1 MKSIL
6 LILLAFSLPVWAKE
20 LATHESLAAVLEEIR
35 DPVFTSADRKSI
47 LSFSRLMM
55 ARKLAAQMG
64 VSEAELNLA
73 FVKNPTKAELLL
85 RDPWYDVQT
94 QFYTTLHLENY
105 HSRWMALQKLH
116 KFSNYGL
123 SLHNTMMAHWGR
135 YSPVTEGRFYNRW
148 AKIGIKTGTTTRN
161 FNIPYF
167 LMSPSTPEL
176 IAMEAHTPYTE
187 IFESKTAQANFLKNT
202 SSLTRLQKQELAE
215 KLEFNRRIYI
225 RAVANSAKTI
235 ASIRYLTGESN
246 RHQTE
251 SKIASFLEGFCDGC
265 SVSEKKEYKK
275 AAMTY
280 VDNMKNAMSVT
291 TVPDLTKTFCKS
303 LKQNS
308 YHWNVD
314 KLKPTPIEVALD
326 NTKLI
331 NYYLVHKLKTKNR
344 EALAKTIVSNDMGI
358 LFLTGAI
365 NVLDKMNEPIGT
377 KLGCVPATDAR
388 DVSFVRASIE
398 EAETNVETYVVRLNR
413 KLKESRYDLT
423 NVTNTLEYFI
433 QTNQTASIEA
443 AATFP
448 QGIGYVLK
456 SIVELDRD
464 AKRRKTTDT
473 VVAWGGTILG
483 VGLTLTGI
491 GAPEGV
497 AVLVATAGIVKGL
510 SAGSYFLVRSQ
521 QEKQFAREL
530 RLAKNG
536 AAGLSDANL
545 KIHYKAYKSLKV
557 SYIKEFAGT
566 AISFM
571 TLHRLALRQT
581 GDVAKANTVL
591 KRVIETAKATGK
603 EEAMGQLQ
611 EMVIRVAIGT

>member
-1 MKSIL
+1 MKPIL
-6 LILLAFSLPVWAKE
+6 LILLALSFQALAKE
-20 LATHESLAAVLEEIR
+20 QATHQSLATILEEIR
-35 DPVFTSADRKSI
+35 DPVFNSADRKGI
-47 LSFSRLMM
+47 LSFSRKMM
-55 ARKLAAQMG
+55 AKKLSAEMG
-64 VSEAELNLA
+64 VSEAELNLS
-73 FVKNPTKAELLL
+73 FIKNPAKAELLL

-105 HSRWMALQKLH
+105 HSRWVALQKLH
-116 KFSNYGL
+116 KFTAYGQG
-123 SLHNTMMAHWGR
+123 LHNTMMAHWGR
-135 YSPVTEGRFYNRW
+135 YSPVTEGRFYYRW
-148 AKIGIKTGTTTRN
+148 AKIGIKTAGVTRN
-161 FNIPYF
+161 FNLPYF
-167 LMSPSTPEL
+167 LMSSDTNEL
-176 IAMEAHTPYTE
+176 IQMEAHTPYTE
-187 IFESKTAQANFLKNT
+187 IFESKTAQSNFLKFT
-202 SSLTRLQKQELAE
+202 THLTRLQKQELAE

-251 SKIASFLEGFCDGC
+251 GKIAAFLEGFCDGC
-265 SVSEKKEYKK
+265 TVNEKKEYKK

-291 TVPDLTKTFCKS
+291 TVTDLTNSFCKS

-308 YHWNVD
+308 YHWNID
-314 KLKPTPIEVALD
+314 KLKPAPLD
-326 NTKLI
+326 VLIDNKKLI
-331 NYYLVHKLKTKNR
+331 NYYLIHKLKNKNR
-344 EALAKTIVSNDMGI
+344 DALAKTIVAHDMGI

-365 NVLDKMNEPIGT
+365 NVLDNVNEPIGT
-377 KLGCVPATDAR
+377 KLGCVAGTNAR
-388 DVSFVRASIE
+388 DVSYVKASIE
-398 EAETNVETYVVRLNR
+398 EAETNIESYVVRINR
-413 KLKESRYDLT
+413 KLKESPYDLKT
-423 NVTNTLEYFI
+423 VTNTLEYFI
-433 QTNQTASIEA
+433 QSNQTASIEA

-464 AKRRKTTDT
+464 VKRRKTTDK
-473 VVAWGGTILG
+473 VVTWGGTILG

-536 AAGLSDANL
+536 AAGINDANF
-545 KIHYKAYKSLKV
+545 KMHYKDYKSLKV

-566 AISFM
+566 ALSFL
-571 TLHRLALRQT
+571 TLHRLAMRQT
-581 GDVAKANTVL
+581 GDIGKANTVL
-591 KRVIETAKATGK
+591 KRVLETAKATGK
-603 EEAMGQLQ
+603 EEAIGKLQ
-611 EMVIRVAIGT
+611 ELVIQVAVNS

>member
-1 MKSIL
+1 MKPIL
-6 LILLAFSLPVWAKE
+6 LMLLAVTLPAWGK
-20 LATHESLAAVLEEIR
+20 ATHQSITAVLEEIR
-35 DPVFTSADRKSI
+35 DPIFNSADRKGI
-47 LSFSRLMM
+47 LSYSRLMM
-55 ARKLAAQMG
+55 ARKLATEMG

-85 RDPWYDVQT
+85 RDPWYDLQT

-105 HSRWMALQKLH
+105 YSRWVALQKLH
-116 KFSNYGL
+116 KFSAYGL
-123 SLHNTMMAHWGR
+123 SLHSTMMAHWGR
-135 YSPVTEGRFYNRW
+135 YSPVDEGRFYNRW
-148 AKIGIKTGTTTRN
+148 AKIGIKSGGVTRN
-161 FNIPYF
+161 FNVPYF
-167 LMSPSTPEL
+167 LMSPNTMEL
-176 IAMEAHTPYTE
+176 IQMEAHTPYTE
-187 IFESKTAQANFLKNT
+187 IFESKTAQANFNKNT
-202 SSLTRLQKQELAE
+202 TALPRLQKQELAE

-235 ASIRYLTGESN
+235 ASIHYLTGESN

-265 SVSEKKEYKK
+265 TVSEKREYKK
-275 AAMTY
+275 AALTY
-280 VDNMKNAMSVT
+280 VDIMKKAMSVT
-291 TVPDLTKTFCKS
+291 SVPDLTKSFCKS

-314 KLKPTPIEVALD
+314 KLKPTPLEVALD
-326 NTKLI
+326 NKKLI

-344 EALAKTIVSNDMGI
+344 EALAKTILSNDMGI
-358 LFLTGAI
+358 LFLTRAI

-377 KLGCVPATDAR
+377 KLGCVAGTNAR
-388 DVSFVRASIE
+388 DVAFVRASIE
-398 EAETNVETYVVRLNR
+398 EAETNIETYVVRINR
-413 KLKESRYDLT
+413 KLKESGYNLT
-423 NVTNTLEYFI
+423 DATNTLEYFI

-464 AKRRKTTDT
+464 IKRRKTTDT
-473 VVAWGGTILG
+473 AIAWGGTILG

-521 QEKQFAREL
+521 QEKQFATDL

-536 AAGLSDANL
+536 GAGLSDANFR
-545 KIHYKAYKSLKV
+545 KHYKDYKSLKV

-566 AISFM
+566 AISFI
-571 TLHRLALRQT
+571 TLHRLALRHT

-591 KRVIETAKATGK
+591 KRVIETAKTTGK
-603 EEAMGQLQ
+603 EEAIGKLQ
-611 EMVIRVAIGT
+611 EMVIQVAVGV

>member
-1 MKSIL
+1 MKPIL
-6 LILLAFSLPVWAKE
+6 LILLAITLPVWGKS
-20 LATHESLAAVLEEIR
+20 THESLTAVLEEIR
-35 DPVFTSADRKSI
+35 DPVFNSADRKGI
-47 LSFSRLMM
+47 LNFSRLMM
-55 ARKLAAQMG
+55 VRKLAAEMG
-64 VSEAELNLA
+64 VTEAELNLA

-85 RDPWYDVQT
+85 RDPWYDLQT

-105 HSRWMALQKLH
+105 HSRWIALQKLH
-116 KFSNYGL
+116 KFTAYGL

-135 YSPVTEGRFYNRW
+135 YSPVNEGRFYNRW
-148 AKIGIKTGTTTRN
+148 AKIGIKTAGVTRN
-161 FNIPYF
+161 FNVPYF
-167 LMSPSTPEL
+167 LMSPNTMEL
-176 IAMEAHTPYTE
+176 IQMEAHTPYSE
-187 IFESKTAQANFLKNT
+187 IFENKTTQANFLKNT
-202 SSLTRLQKQELAE
+202 TALTRLQKQELAE

-251 SKIASFLEGFCDGC
+251 SKIASFLDGFCNNC
-265 SVSEKKEYKK
+265 TVSEKKEYKK

-280 VDNMKNAMSVT
+280 VDNMKNAMAVT
-291 TVPDLTKTFCKS
+291 TVPALTQSFCKS

-314 KLKPTPIEVALD
+314 KLKPTPIEIALD
-326 NTKLI
+326 QTKLI
-331 NYYLVHKLKTKNR
+331 NYYLIHKLKNKNR
-344 EALAKTIVSNDMGI
+344 DAIARTVVSHDMGI

-365 NVLDKMNEPIGT
+365 NVLDKMQEPIGT
-377 KLGCVPATDAR
+377 KLGCVPGTNAR
-388 DVSFVRASIE
+388 DISFVRASIE
-398 EAETNVETYVVRLNR
+398 EAETNIESYVVRINR
-413 KLKESRYDLT
+413 KLKESRYSIA
-423 NVTNTLEYFI
+423 NVTDTLEYFI

-464 AKRRKTTDT
+464 VKRRKTTDA
-473 VVAWGGTILG
+473 VVTWGGTILG

-536 AAGLSDANL
+536 ASGLSDANFRM
-545 KIHYKAYKSLKV
+545 HYKEYKSLKV

-581 GDVAKANTVL
+581 GDIAKANTVL
-591 KRVIETAKATGK
+591 KRVIETAKTTGK
-603 EEAMGQLQ
+603 EEALGKLQ
-611 EMVIRVAIGT
+611 EMVIQVAISS